1 MGDPARPVRLR
12 SRRHALAPTG
22 RWCTS
27 STRPARRSSP
37 ARREPRRVSSRRP
50 PHSRGTRPG
59 RRIDACRA
67 WAWTVDCNW
76 YPGDCGAEIVT
87 VDASRPPYPDEL
99 SDDPETR
106 LLEACVRDVDLLLS
120 VRALIEGH
128 VRQAS
133 LAIPGFVDQGR
144 LALQHLHAVLEASG
158 ATWSLAWVT
167 LACADLFRRSG
178 DDAAAEAALDKV
190 RQIHEFLR
198 GNGVAD
204 PVGEACACLVEGD
217 WYAAPGSRPSASA
230 STSRRRRCR
239 RPSPTSATTIAL
251 RRPTTRPPP
260 SLSTSTNPGPSL
272 RSRSDALRSPGAARP
287 RDATGRVDRRRGG
300 VRGCRRRGR
309 LLARGRPP
317 ADRLS
322 RRRHVAATRREAGTR
337 FDLRPRG
344 SVAALVEWADK
355 EGSASFASG
364 LGRLL
369 QRVGEQWLAE
379 GEYERAEVAYSL
391 VPLLPR
397 SGAEVTASLL
407 LELAAVDA
415 RRQLGVRAATR
426 LRQALATLPP
436 VADATSERLEWMR
449 QVNVVVDIVNAHMS
463 ESATAAGTNVGGL
476 DRSTAR
482 LRALLA
488 LPGVPEP
495 GSAGII
501 DAEHLAKLARSRETD
516 TIEDLVADADRHIT
530 EPERKMLSSYAEI
543 ARQILNLAD
552 PHSRSSA
559 VGRRRRRAL

>member
-1 MGDPARPVRLR
+1 MALPSPFADKRDDNRAAKAYDEAAAKLVNVDEPRAVA
-12 SRRHALAPTG
+12 ALAL
-22 RWCTS
+22 RRAALAW
-27 STRPARRSSP
+27 RRSDH
-37 ARREPRRVSSRRP
+37 E
-50 PHSRGTRPG
+50 TQL
-59 RRIDACRA
+59 
-67 WAWTVDCNW
+67 
-76 YPGDCGAEIVT
+76 AELT
-87 VDASRPPYPDEL
+87 
-99 SDDPETR
+99 
-106 LLEACVRDVDLLLS
+106 
-120 VRALIEGH
+120 
-128 VRQAS
+128 
-133 LAIPGFVDQGR
+133 
-144 LALQHLHAVLEASG
+144 
-158 ATWSLAWVT
+158 
-167 LACADLFRRSG
+167 
-178 DDAAAEAALDKV
+178 AAEAAFADAGDAAGSWLV
-190 RQIHEFLR
+190 VVHRLIAS
-198 GNGVAD
+198 VA
-204 PVGEACACLVEGD
+204 A
-217 WYAAPGSRPSASA
+217 
-230 STSRRRRCR
+230 
-239 RPSPTSATTIAL
+239 
-251 RRPTTRPPP
+251 
-260 SLSTSTNPGPSL
+260 NN
-272 RSRSDALRSPGAARP
+272 
-287 RDATGRVDRRRGG
+287 
-300 VRGCRRRGR
+300 
-309 LLARGRPP
+309 
-317 ADRLS
+317 
-322 RRRHVAATRREAGTR
+322 VAATRREAGTR

-379 GEYERAEVAYSL
+379 GEKERAEVAYSL
-391 VPLLPR
+391 AVPLLPR

-516 TIEDLVADADRHIT
+516 TIEALVADADRHIT

-552 PHSRSSA
+552 PYLSFQRGGQAAQAGAVTTAKRWYEDTLKKMDAVELEGSSVPNGSLAVVVLAATDRFDEARARLHELLARAAPENAGSWPRSLCA
-559 VGRRRRRAL
+559 HATTRRRRRSSPRWATTTLSVPGPTCWTAPRQRSARAITRARSSLPKSPSDSSRSSSRGCAATPTASWRRTTSRSQPCI